1 MKDPHFS
8 TNRRHMIAFKKPNVG
23 FRYKFHNKIKLCKR
37 AKNWK
42 LCCLETK
49 TDACDKASKGRKHT
63 GKYIMHFRCQPCLT
77 HQFHFLDSSSLICLR
92 CFVCF
97 SVCFFIFFPL
107 SQGEGTATA
116 FGIPHA
122 LPMFCCEV
130 TARPRLQI
138 RKWRWGSALHFFH
151 STHPIF
157 RIP

>member
-42 LCCLETK
+42 FCCLETK

-97 SVCFFIFFPL
+97 SVCFLFFSPSLKERGLQQPL
-107 SQGEGTATA
+107 A
-116 FGIPHA
+116 FHMHCQCFA
-122 LPMFCCEV
+122 
-130 TARPRLQI
+130 A
-138 RKWRWGSALHFFH
+138 K
-151 STHPIF
+151 
-157 RIP
+157 